1 MDTAQI
7 ETGTAIAL
15 PAPIKLEAIL
25 KERAATDDLL
35 KQIVAAGDAEFSA
48 LSADTKNGRTA
59 LIALSNKASTTRAE
73 AKRHRLALTEQ
84 WRSDTAAVNA
94 CGKVLDDGL
103 AAARDKWR
111 APVTAWEEMEA
122 ARIQRLKDRLAA
134 IDAGRADAL
143 CPSGQIAAVLFEIE
157 AIEIGADWAEY
168 REIAEAKRKTVIGA
182 LQGNLAAARDREA
195 QQAELAQLR
204 AEAAARAE
212 ADHIREAK
220 EAAKRRSEAEEA
232 DRKRAAEAKA
242 EADRIAA
249 ERAEASRLDLVRR
262 LKAYFKECESGF
274 IGGQPQP
281 YQILLHDMEVRV
293 LVDMAATGESQ
304 PELEALRQKTVMAIK
319 ASQSEHMAA
328 RLAQIER
335 DKAEAAERARVEA
348 EQRAAK
354 EKADA
359 EARHQREIA
368 EAEARTAAALQAER
382 DRIAAEA
389 KAKAD
394 ADAYRAADEAHR
406 AEVLGD
412 IEAAL
417 SAMAGNATPAAIAAA
432 LMAGKIPHVK
442 VLL

>member
-15 PAPIKLEAIL
+15 PNEQSLAAMFKAENGLDGLLGELEQRVRSEANGL
-25 KERAATDDLL
+25 TVE
-35 KQIVAAGDAEFSA
+35 
-48 LSADTKNGRTA
+48 TKKGRDA
-59 LIALSNKASTTRAE
+59 LISLAAKVSKSKAELERQS
-73 AKRHRLALTEQ
+73 KALTEQ
-84 WRSDTAAVNA
+84 QRKEVALVSAASRNASDR
-94 CGKVLDDGL
+94 L
-103 AAARDKWR
+103 ARLRDETR
-111 APVTAWEEMEA
+111 APVTAWEEAEA

-143 CPSGQIAAVLFEIE
+143 CPSGQIEAVLFEIE

-195 QQAELAQLR
+195 RDAELAQLR

-212 ADHIREAK
+212 AD
-220 EAAKRRSEAEEA
+220 
-232 DRKRAAEAKA
+232 
-242 EADRIAA
+242 RITA
-249 ERAEASRLDLVRR
+249 ERAEASR
-262 LKAYFKECESGF
+262 
-274 IGGQPQP
+274 I
-281 YQILLHDMEVRV
+281 
-293 LVDMAATGESQ
+293 AAE
-304 PELEALRQKTVMAIK
+304 EAEAERQ
-319 ASQSEHMAA
+319 
-328 RLAQIER
+328 AQIER
-335 DKAEAAERARVEA
+335 DKAEAAERARIEA
-348 EQRAAK
+348 EQLAAK

-368 EAEARTAAALQAER
+368 EAEARTAAALQDER
-382 DRIAAEA
+382 DRIAAEV

-412 IEAAL
+412 IVACFIALEAFEKF
-417 SAMAGNATPAAIAAA
+417 TPEGAAAA

-442 VLL
+442 VML

>member
-122 ARIQRLKDRLAA
+122 TRIQRLKDRLTA

-143 CPSGQIAAVLFEIE
+143 CPSSQIEAVLFEIE
-157 AIEIGADWAEY
+157 AMEIGADWAEY

-212 ADHIREAK
+212 ADRIREAE
-220 EAAKRRSEAEEA
+220 EAAKRRAEAEEA

-242 EADRIAA
+242 EADRVAA
-249 ERAEASRLDLVRR
+249 ERAEANRIAAE
-262 LKAYFKECESGF
+262 KAETE
-274 IGGQPQP
+274 
-281 YQILLHDMEVRV
+281 
-293 LVDMAATGESQ
+293 
-304 PELEALRQKTVMAIK
+304 RQ
-319 ASQSEHMAA
+319 
-328 RLAQIER
+328 AQIER
-335 DKAEAAERARVEA
+335 DKAEAAERARIEA

-359 EARHQREIA
+359 EARHVKELA
-368 EAEARTAAALQAER
+368 EAKAREDAAAQAER
-382 DRIAAEA
+382 DRIAAQA
-389 KAKAD
+389 KAEAD
-394 ADAYRAADEAHR
+394 ARAKREADQAHR
-406 AEVLGD
+406 QRIRDDIATSMNGFTDELTAVLIAD
-412 IEAAL
+412 
-417 SAMAGNATPAAIAAA
+417 AMMDGA
-432 LMAGKIPHVK
+432 IPHLK

>member
-15 PAPIKLEAIL
+15 PNEQSLAAMFKAENGLDGLLGELEQRVRSEANGL
-25 KERAATDDLL
+25 TVE
-35 KQIVAAGDAEFSA
+35 
-48 LSADTKNGRTA
+48 TKKGRDA
-59 LIALSNKASTTRAE
+59 LISLAAKVSKSKAELERQS
-73 AKRHRLALTEQ
+73 KALTEQ
-84 WRSDTAAVNA
+84 QRKEVALVSAASRNASDR
-94 CGKVLDDGL
+94 L
-103 AAARDKWR
+103 ARLRDETR
-111 APVTAWEEMEA
+111 APVTAWEEAEA

-143 CPSGQIAAVLFEIE
+143 CPSGQIEAVLFEIE
-157 AIEIGADWAEY
+157 AIGIGADWAEY

-195 QQAELAQLR
+195 RDAELAQLR

-212 ADHIREAK
+212 ADRIREAE
-220 EAAKRRSEAEEA
+220 EAAKRRAEAEEA

-249 ERAEASRLDLVRR
+249 ERAEANRIAAE
-262 LKAYFKECESGF
+262 KAE
-274 IGGQPQP
+274 
-281 YQILLHDMEVRV
+281 
-293 LVDMAATGESQ
+293 
-304 PELEALRQKTVMAIK
+304 
-319 ASQSEHMAA
+319 AA
-328 RLAQIER
+328 RLAQVER
-335 DKAEAAERARVEA
+335 DKTEAAERARIEA
-348 EQRAAK
+348 EQRAAE

-368 EAEARTAAALQAER
+368 EAEARTAAALQEER

-406 AEVLGD
+406 SEVLGD
-412 IEAAL
+412 IVACFIALEAFDKF
-417 SAMAGNATPAAIAAA
+417 TPEGAAAA
-432 LMAGKIPHVK
+432 LMAGQIKHVK
-442 VLL
+442 VML